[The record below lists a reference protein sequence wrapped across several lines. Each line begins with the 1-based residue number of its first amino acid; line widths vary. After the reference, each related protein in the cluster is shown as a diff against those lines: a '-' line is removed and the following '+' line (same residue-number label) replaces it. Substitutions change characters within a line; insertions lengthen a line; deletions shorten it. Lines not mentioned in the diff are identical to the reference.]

1 MRKTFHTY
9 IWLGGL
15 MGILLTGPAE
25 AQPPMTPPPGASPG
39 REAPQYVP
47 LQQVVP
53 RASEEYGIEIEA
65 DGPLL
70 NELVPAQETGPEQ
83 SLDLEPVLDGFS
95 RIELFGDDSELQK
108 VIIMDR
114 IESESS
120 QSPTSASTTRSAPVA
135 AQSGPRS
142 FLSPQKR
149 TGTSAPA
156 ATPAQRIQV
165 PETNLDKAQL
175 QELIRG
181 PYRSPLPDKLWDD
194 PDYRKFLTQQ
204 GIQTREDMKDRNK
217 AKRLRST
224 VRRLL
229 WQMRNKS

>member
-1 MRKTFHTY
+1 
-9 IWLGGL
+9 
-15 MGILLTGPAE
+15 MGILLTGLAE
-25 AQPPMTPPPGASPG
+25 AQPPMTPPPGASPR

-53 RASEEYGIEIEA
+53 RASEESGVEIEA

-70 NELVPAQETGPEQ
+70 NELVPAQETGPDQ

-135 AQSGPRS
+135 APSIPRS
-142 FLSPQKR
+142 IKSPQKR
-149 TGTSAPA
+149 TGASAPA
-156 ATPAQRIQV
+156 PAANPAQEIEA
-165 PETNLDKAQL
+165 PESNLDKEQL

-194 PDYRKFLTQQ
+194 PAYRQFLTQR
-204 GIQTREDMKDRNK
+204 GFRTREDMKDRNK

-229 WQMRNKS
+229 WKMRNNS